1 MTRRVWSWSWAGRLV
16 RLPSSVAAVAVA
28 FTVGM
33 VVGPIAVSAQSGSSS
48 QASQSVGSPGGRF
61 HLDHVFVI
69 MMENTSYD
77 DLLSP
82 DNTNTT
88 FIRRLAAT
96 EGLADNYFGVTHDS
110 LPNYIAATSGQTWG
124 SNSDDTAQA
133 PLFDHQ
139 NLVDQLV
146 AAHVSWKAY
155 MESLPFPGDLVD
167 TTPDG
172 LYVRKHDPFL
182 MYPDVYNNPARA
194 DNVVP
199 LTQLSTDLSSGRVP
213 QFVWVSPNICNDMHG
228 GAPTCPYPN
237 SPTDANQAALYKD
250 GDTFLRTWVGAIT
263 HSRAWTCHSAIFV
276 TWDEGGFE
284 DRARRAHR
292 HPARAGFPDPARDAG
307 RPHQRRRRRPGRGHR
322 LRRWPRSDDRGSQR
336 RPAPSSTRASPTTTP
351 CCRPSSRTSASH
363 CWATLATPSRWV
375 RSTRCSTR
383 PDEGG
388 SPGTGT
394 VNNPRAAAP
403 VGLVGWPGGI
413 ALINIPRVP

>member
-1 MTRRVWSWSWAGRLV
+1 MTRRIWSWSSARRV
-16 RLPSSVAAVAVA
+16 FRLPAWAAAVAVA
-28 FTVGM
+28 FLVGA

-48 QASQSVGSPGGRF
+48 RAGQAVDSSGGRF

-88 FIRRLAAT
+88 FIQHLAVT
-96 EGLADNYFGVTHDS
+96 NGLADNYFGVTHDS

-133 PLFDHQ
+133 PLFDHE
-139 NLVDQLV
+139 NLVDQLE

-199 LTQLSTDLSSGRVP
+199 LTQLTTDLSSGKVP
-213 QFVWVSPNICNDMHG
+213 QFVWITPNICNDMHG
-228 GAPTCPYPN
+228 GATACPFPN
-237 SPTDANQAALYKD
+237 SPTDAKQAALYKD
-250 GDTFLRTWVGAIT
+250 GDTFLRTWVG
-263 HSRAWTCHSAIFV
+263 
-276 TWDEGGFE
+276 
-284 DRARRAHR
+284 
-292 HPARAGFPDPARDAG
+292 P
-307 RPHQRRRRRPGRGHR
+307 
-322 LRRWPRSDDRGSQR
+322 
-336 RPAPSSTRASPTTTP
+336 SPT
-351 CCRPSSRTSASH
+351 
-363 CWATLATPSRWV
+363 
-375 RSTRCSTR
+375 
-383 PDEGG
+383 
-388 SPGTGT
+388 
-394 VNNPRAAAP
+394 AARGPAF
-403 VGLVGWPGGI
+403 GHLHHLG
-413 ALINIPRVP
+413 

>member
-1 MTRRVWSWSWAGRLV
+1 MTRQIWSSAKRMS
-16 RLPSSVAAVAVA
+16 RLPAWAVAVA
-28 FTVGM
+28 LAFGLGA
-33 VVGPIAVSAQSGSSS
+33 VVGPMAASAHPVNTSSRPGHGGSHRM
-48 QASQSVGSPGGRF
+48 G
-61 HLDHVFVI
+61 HVFVI

-88 FIRRLAAT
+88 FIRHLAAT
-96 EGLADNYFGVTHDS
+96 DGLADNYFGVTHDS

-194 DNVVP
+194 DDVVP
-199 LTQLSTDLSSGRVP
+199 LTQLSTDLSSGTVP

-263 HSRAWTCHSAIFV
+263 HSRAWTRHSAIFI

-284 DRARRAHR
+284 DQS
-292 HPARAGFPDPARDAG
+292 PFGPTDI
-307 RPHQRRRRRPGRGHR
+307 RPG
-322 LRRWPRSDDRGSQR
+322 PD
-336 RPAPSSTRASPTTTP
+336 SPILP
-351 CCRPSSRTSASH
+351 
-363 CWATLATPSRWV
+363 ATPADPTS
-375 RSTRCSTR
+375 
-383 PDEGG
+383 GG
-388 SPGTGT
+388 GGDLVGGT
-394 VNNPRAAAP
+394 VYGGGHVPMIVVANG
-403 VGLVGWPGGI
+403 VGR
-413 ALINIPRVP
+413 RVDSVFADHYSLLQTIEQNFGLPLLGNAGDTVQVSSLDPLLH